1 MTLFRTFPSG
11 PSLRR
16 AVAVAAVATLPIA
29 AVAVPPASAASTL
42 ETVSFTTPGA
52 TSWTVPSGACNV
64 TVVAVGGAGGHAN
77 GGTVFG
83 TWTGASGGD
92 GAEIRMANYP
102 VLPGD
107 SVSIVVGATAADID
121 NQTSIGTDAGLA
133 AAGGGGATTVN
144 LADPAL
150 RIVAGGGGGG
160 AVLKKLTFPGFW
172 GADGGNG
179 GSGRTYGHPSTDGAG
194 QDAAALRELIA
205 AMPK

>member
-64 TVVAVGGAGGHAN
+64 TVVAVGVAGGHAN

-150 RIVAGGGGGG
+150 RDG
-160 AVLKKLTFPGFW
+160 W
-172 GADGGNG
+172 HADQNG
-179 GSGRTYGHPSTDGAG
+179 HRWTKGLASLPV
-194 QDAAALRELIA
+194 DAAPIWQNATQLELLVRPA
-205 AMPK
+205 ARYPRRLA